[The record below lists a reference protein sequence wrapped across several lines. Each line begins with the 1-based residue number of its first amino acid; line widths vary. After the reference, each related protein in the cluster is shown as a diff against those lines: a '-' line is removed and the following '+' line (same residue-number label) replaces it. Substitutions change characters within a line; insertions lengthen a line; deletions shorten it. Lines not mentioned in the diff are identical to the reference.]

1 MGSTRLPGKV
11 MMDLGGRPI
20 LHRVVTRTL
29 RSTLLDEAVV
39 ATTAQEADRAIVEYC
54 RQQGWPC
61 FRGSEDDVLDRYYRA
76 ASDCGA
82 EIVVRI
88 TSDCPLIDPEIIDMV
103 VGKFLSSRDL
113 DYASNTLPPRT
124 FPRGLDVEALSY
136 AALERAWKEDGNPSW
151 REHVTPYIYRHPE
164 KFSLHGVYNDVD
176 CSSIRWTVDT
186 PEDLAFVR
194 KIYEYLGNDGF
205 SWRDVLQVLGK
216 HPEWLEINRHIKQ
229 KQVPL

>member
-11 MMDLGGRPI
+11 MMDLEGRPV

-39 ATTAQEADRAIVEYC
+39 ATTTQQADGAIVEYC
-54 RQQGWPC
+54 RHQGWPC

-124 FPRGLDVEALSY
+124 FPRGLDVEVLSY
-136 AALERAWKEDGNPSW
+136 AALERAWHDELFAP
-151 REHVTPYIYRHPE
+151 
-164 KFSLHGVYNDVD
+164 
-176 CSSIRWTVDT
+176 
-186 PEDLAFVR
+186 R
-194 KIYEYLGNDGF
+194 KIWGRRI
-205 SWRDVLQVLGK
+205 WPRDFVS
-216 HPEWLEINRHIKQ
+216 
-229 KQVPL
+229 